1 MIEPPTLILWDA
13 DEEQTSVDR
22 AQLSRPEPAF
32 AGSVHPAPRKSQ
44 DGDRDRA
51 KPQSKQTRRAWRSL
65 LTSYRREWIEVSAV
79 ITVLVGIGS
88 VAHQQW
94 RIAGALRE
102 TLAEI
107 RAPRQDMVPVRS
119 DAVPRPQETSTPSEV
134 ERRALV
140 KELAA
145 DEREALERQAAA
157 LIASNDFSAA
167 LSHYETLTQLFPDD
181 KTLREVVTVLRT
193 KLRCNPSSGFASGAC
208 R

>member
-22 AQLSRPEPAF
+22 AQLARPEPAF
-32 AGSVHPAPRKSQ
+32 AGSVHPVPRKSQ
-44 DGDRDRA
+44 DADRDRA
-51 KPQSKQTRRAWRSL
+51 KPESNQTRRALRSL
-65 LTSYRREWIEVSAV
+65 LTSYRREMIEVSAV
-79 ITVLVGIGS
+79 IAVLVGIGW
-88 VAHQQW
+88 VVHQQW

-107 RAPRQDMVPVRS
+107 RAPRREMAPVRS
-119 DAVPRPQETSTPSEV
+119 DALPRPQETFTPGEV
-134 ERRALV
+134 ERRALI
-140 KELAA
+140 KELAT

-167 LSHYETLTQLFPDD
+167 LSHYETLTELFPDD
-181 KTLREVVTVLRT
+181 KTLRDIVTVLRT
-193 KLRCNPSSGFASGAC
+193 KLRCDPSSGFASGAC